1 MASGQRKK
9 IMEVESNS
17 DLFEFFTR
25 KDSESNL
32 AKIMH
37 TLLSV
42 VVSESV
48 EKAEKVLSGQR
59 HHSSADDKII
69 ESWKL
74 NHPWFIVLQTDT
86 GIGLKC
92 SVCSEAKVSS
102 IWV

>member
-9 IMEVESNS
+9 FMEVESNS

-25 KDSESNL
+25 KESESNL
-32 AKIMH
+32 VKIMR
-37 TLLSV
+37 TILSV
-42 VVSESV
+42 MVSELV
-48 EKAEKVLSGQR
+48 DKVEKVLSGQR
-59 HHSSADDKII
+59 YHSSADDKTI

-74 NHPWFIVLQTDT
+74 THPWLIVLQTDT
-86 GIGLKC
+86 GIRLKC